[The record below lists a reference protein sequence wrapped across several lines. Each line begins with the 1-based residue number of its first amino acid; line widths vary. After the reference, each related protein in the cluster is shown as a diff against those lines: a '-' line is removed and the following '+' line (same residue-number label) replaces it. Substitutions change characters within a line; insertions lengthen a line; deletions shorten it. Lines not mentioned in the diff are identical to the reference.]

1 MGNQIYSRRQ
11 FGSPALLRS
20 QRREQEQRATPENPS
35 FSLNDPAAWAAF
47 EGGEPSASGVSVT
60 HDSVMK
66 AASFWQGASM
76 ISGDAAKLHLS
87 VYKDEDCT
95 EIDKTHPAHNLV
107 RWDWNDETTAFQG
120 WRTLLLHALIWPGGF
135 AFIDRNGRGE
145 PIGLYNLLPDRTSVQ
160 RQAGWKVIVTET
172 TRPDGSPWLRP
183 IPDADV
189 LHLKGMSADGING
202 MDLTF
207 YARNLVG
214 TILATE
220 QFQARY
226 FRNGIRTGGILMLPR
241 EMPDKA
247 KAKVEEGFA
256 SKYSGPDNW
265 FKTIVLRDGAKF
277 EAAQATLRDSQMTEL
292 DEQLVRKACRFLN
305 LAPSR
310 LGLSD
315 SVSYN
320 SKAEDNQGYLDTTLS
335 PWLLGI
341 VGECRKKLLSKKN
354 TASASHYF
362 GHDTDGLLRMNELA
376 RYQVYAIAKQ
386 AKLLTTN
393 ECRRREGYP
402 PIEGGDELDSPTTP
416 AGGIDKGGATPP
428 RGDAD
433 PTGGLVDT
441 KPKAD
446 EPTPPQRNYANNE
459 VAARRRIVFG
469 IASQA
474 RHKSGRPK
482 AFLEWIDGGLVSH
495 RAHCREVF
503 GNESLVDEFLA
514 ALKAV
519 AETANAEQLA
529 AKVDEVVTQKE
540 IEA

>member
-1 MGNQIYSRRQ
+1 MSRSIYARRQ
-11 FGSPALLRS
+11 FGSPSLIR
-20 QRREQEQRATPENPS
+20 EQRATPENPS
-35 FSLNDPAAWAAF
+35 FNLNDPAAWSAF
-47 EGGEPSASGVSVT
+47 ECGEPSASGVPVT
-60 HDSVMK
+60 HDSILK

-87 VYKDEDCT
+87 VFKDEDCT
-95 EIDKTHPAHNLV
+95 EIDKSHPAHNLV

-120 WRTLLLHALIWPGGF
+120 WRTLLIHALIWPGGF

-145 PIGLYNLLPDRTSVQ
+145 PIGIYNLLPDRTSVQ
-160 RQAGWKVIVTET
+160 RQAGRKVIVTET

-202 MDLTF
+202 MDLAY

-220 QFQARY
+220 QFQAKY

-241 EMPDKA
+241 EMADKA
-247 KAKVEEGFA
+247 KVKVEEGFA

-277 EAAQATLRDSQMTEL
+277 ESAQATLRDSQMTEL

-341 VGECRKKLLSKKN
+341 VGECRKKLLSKNN
-354 TASASHYF
+354 TSSGSHYF

-402 PIEGGDELDSPTTP
+402 PIEGGDKLDEPTTP
-416 AGGIDKGGATPP
+416 SGGMDKGGDTTP
-428 RGDAD
+428 RGPADA
-433 PTGGLVDT
+433 TGGQVDA
-441 KPKAD
+441 K
-446 EPTPPQRNYANNE
+446 PQRSYANNE
-459 VAARRRIVFG
+459 TAARRRIVFG

-474 RHKSGRPK
+474 RHKADKPK
-482 AFLEWIDGGLVSH
+482 AFLDWIDGGLVSY
-495 RAHCREVF
+495 RSHCREVF
-503 GNESLVDEFLA
+503 GNEALVDEMLA

-519 AETANAEQLA
+519 ADTATAEQLA
-529 AKVDEVVTQKE
+529 SKVNEVVTQKE